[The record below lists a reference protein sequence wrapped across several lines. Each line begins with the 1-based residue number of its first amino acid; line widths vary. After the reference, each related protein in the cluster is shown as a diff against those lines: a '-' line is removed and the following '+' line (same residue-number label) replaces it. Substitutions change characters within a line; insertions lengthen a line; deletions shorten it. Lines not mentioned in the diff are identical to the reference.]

1 LWRERQR
8 KIKKGREGERKR
20 KKRKKERRKEGKKK
34 ERKKEGTMTM
44 TEFSETFFV
53 VLGFEL
59 RDLLFLGSTLLLE
72 PHLQPF

>member
-1 LWRERQR
+1 VRLFVERETEKDQER
-8 KIKKGREGERKR
+8 KGGREE
-20 KKRKKERRKEGKKK
+20 KKKKK